1 MGVVKP
7 RLFDAAT
14 RRLIPGDD
22 GMARNKIALLGASPT
37 DGKTARVATREAI
50 GDASMSRSWL
60 PFPSKTQNHD
70 VPMYRHLEAACRFP
84 APVHVRPA
92 VEQGVMLEKSV
103 AAVAGRMVTC
113 QKITPALGK

>member
-1 MGVVKP
+1 
-7 RLFDAAT
+7 
-14 RRLIPGDD
+14 
-22 GMARNKIALLGASPT
+22 MARNKIALLGASPT

-50 GDASMSRSWL
+50 GDASKNRASISRRWL
-60 PFPSKTQNHD
+60 PFPFKTQNHD
-70 VPMYRHLEAACRFP
+70 VPMYRHPETACRFP